1 MNYAPGSNP
10 DPNATGPSSSDPA
23 AAPGAPGTGYVPVPP
38 FPPVPNP
45 SLAASVLLGFIP
57 GVGAMYN
64 GQYAKALAHV
74 VIFVML
80 VSLANDVNGVFGI
93 LVAAWIGFMVFDSY
107 HTARARR
114 DGTPLPNAF
123 GLNDVGQWFQGQRG
137 ARYSGGAYYDGRQQP
152 PFASSF
158 TSTPPPPPAPG
169 YGSYY
174 APPIPPMPPMPPIPP
189 YAAVPVDPA
198 AVGQSCSSRG
208 PTGAI
213 ILISLGVLFLLSTFG
228 VLSGRWLAN
237 SWPLIIIGL
246 GIFMIFRRIGPRGP
260 NPRGPNQGGM

>member
-1 MNYAPGSNP
+1 MNYAPGFNP
-10 DPNATGPSSSDPA
+10 DPNAPGPSSSDPA
-23 AAPGAPGTGYVPVPP
+23 TAPGTPGPGYVPVQP
-38 FPPVPNP
+38 FAPNPNP
-45 SLAASVLLGFIP
+45 SLTASVILGFIP

-74 VIFVML
+74 VIFAVL
-80 VSLANDVNGVFGI
+80 VSLASDVNGVFGI
-93 LVAAWIGFMVFDSY
+93 LIAGWIGFMVFDSY

-137 ARYSGGAYYDGRQQP
+137 ARNTGGAYYDARQQQ

-158 TSTPPPPPAPG
+158 SAPPPPPAPG

-174 APPIPPMPPMPPIPP
+174 VPPVPPMPPMPP
-189 YAAVPVDPA
+189 YGTVPVDPA
-198 AVGQSCSSRG
+198 VGQQCGSRG

-213 ILISLGVLFLLSTFG
+213 ILIGLGVLFLLSTFG
-228 VLSGRWLAN
+228 VLGGRWIHH
-237 SWPLIIIGL
+237 SWPLILIGL
-246 GIFMIFRRIGPRGP
+246 GIFMIVRRIAPRGP
-260 NPRGPNQGGM
+260 NPGGM